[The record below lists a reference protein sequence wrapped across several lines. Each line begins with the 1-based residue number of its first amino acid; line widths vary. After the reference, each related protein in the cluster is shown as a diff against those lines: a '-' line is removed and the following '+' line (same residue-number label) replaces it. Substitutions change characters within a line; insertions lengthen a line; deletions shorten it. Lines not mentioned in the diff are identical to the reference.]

1 MSTNL
6 YTWHFMFCTTTSLG
20 EKNSEFK
27 RDALRLREILFDGFE
42 SINPNLSDVYAIQTR
57 EIQRN
62 EKHFFLSFFLP
73 FILSFFISF
82 FLSFILSFLHSFFLS
97 FLFPVWHTAFS
108 FVLTFFFLLF
118 YFFLSFYFF
127 LFFYLSTLINS
138 STLFLLFLGF
148 ILDFRAVL
156 VLLKY
161 LAFFNIF
168 LIPFPYFS

>member
-62 EKHFFLSFFLP
+62 EKHFLSFFLSSFHSIFLYFILSFFHSFLPPFFLSFFLIP
-73 FILSFFISF
+73 CLAHSIFFCAHFSFS
-82 FLSFILSFLHSFFLS
+82 LVL
-97 FLFPVWHTAFS
+97 FLFVFLFFS
-108 FVLTFFFLLF
+108 
-118 YFFLSFYFF
+118 FFLSFYF
-127 LFFYLSTLINS
+127 N
-138 STLFLLFLGF
+138 
-148 ILDFRAVL
+148 
-156 VLLKY
+156 
-161 LAFFNIF
+161 
-168 LIPFPYFS
+168 